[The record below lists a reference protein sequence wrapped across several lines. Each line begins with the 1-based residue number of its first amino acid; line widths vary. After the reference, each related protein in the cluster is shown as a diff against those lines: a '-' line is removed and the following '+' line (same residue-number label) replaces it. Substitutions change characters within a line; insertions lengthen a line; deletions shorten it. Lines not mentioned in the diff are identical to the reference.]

1 MFTTS
6 SHAAWQLDQSNSSIN
21 FVTIKKGNIAE
32 SHTFKEFSGSL
43 NSEAASIEIS
53 ASSVDTKVDIRNERM
68 REFLFETGA
77 FPTISINADVTSVIP
92 SIATGQ
98 SRLISLPASLELHG
112 VKNEISLALRVSKL
126 SEEVYVVSS
135 AEPVLIRAKDY
146 AMLEGVLKLSSL
158 VNNLPIAETVP
169 VSFSLQFNKKS

>member
-92 SIATGQ
+92 SIETGQ

>member
-32 SHTFKEFSGSL
+32 S
-43 NSEAASIEIS
+43 
-53 ASSVDTKVDIRNERM
+53 RNERM

-77 FPTISINADVTSVIP
+77 YPTISINADVTSVIP
-92 SIATGQ
+92 SIETGQ

-126 SEEVYVVSS
+126 SNEVYVVSS
-135 AEPVLIRAKDY
+135 SEPVLIRAKDY